1 MHDNIS
7 DTGKY
12 KFEINLP
19 KVSPHTQATLDD
31 LKDKT
36 KIFID
41 NTLKDGK

>member
-1 MHDNIS
+1 MHNNIS

-19 KVSPHTQATLDD
+19 KVSPHIQATLDD